1 MLVPKLL
8 RLDDTTI
15 KEIEQLS
22 QKLSKKEYI
31 SFSALVR
38 AIIRKDIRFPISLLV
53 FARIQFR
60 HRMGTTTI
68 RISGAHPTFETLN
81 LYLLKHNQFLLLLA
95 CTQSLRLID

>member
-38 AIIRKDIRFPISLLV
+38 AIIRKGLDNMSKSIINSEQVKKSR
-53 FARIQFR
+53 A
-60 HRMGTTTI
+60 
-68 RISGAHPTFETLN
+68 
-81 LYLLKHNQFLLLLA
+81 
-95 CTQSLRLID
+95 